1 MREMLLGAAKSYYVG
16 LMNRHISNVEI
27 LLSNAVGIGEHQDI
41 QASIDAELDKIA
53 MADDKLNIIIK
64 YFERRKE
71 DATKAKEETKS
82 QSK

>member
-27 LLSNAVGIGEHQDI
+27 LLSKAVGIGEHQDI

-53 MADDKLNIIIK
+53 MADDKLNVIVK
-64 YFERRKE
+64 YFERRQENVQAEEKKE
-71 DATKAKEETKS
+71 SKS
-82 QSK
+82 K

>member
-53 MADDKLNIIIK
+53 TVDDKLNIIVK

-71 DATKAKEETKS
+71 DAKAEEEKKS

>member
-27 LLSNAVGIGEHQDI
+27 LLSKAVGIGEHQDI
-41 QASIDAELDKIA
+41 QASIDTELDKIA
-53 MADDKLNIIIK
+53 MADDKLNVIVK
-64 YFERRKE
+64 YFERRQE
-71 DATKAKEETKS
+71 DATKAQEEKKP

>member
-53 MADDKLNIIIK
+53 MADDKLNVIVK
-64 YFERRKE
+64 YFERRQENVQAEEKKE
-71 DATKAKEETKS
+71 SKS
-82 QSK
+82 K

>member
-16 LMNRHISNVEI
+16 LRQRHISNVEI

-53 MADDKLNIIIK
+53 TVDDKLNIIVK

-71 DATKAKEETKS
+71 DAKAEEEKKS

>member
-53 MADDKLNIIIK
+53 TVDDKLNIIVK

-71 DATKAKEETKS
+71 DANARRRT
-82 QSK
+82 

>member
-27 LLSNAVGIGEHQDI
+27 LLSKSVGIGEHQDI

-53 MADDKLNIIIK
+53 MADDKLNVIVK
-64 YFERRKE
+64 YFERRQENVQAEEKKE
-71 DATKAKEETKS
+71 SKS
-82 QSK
+82 K